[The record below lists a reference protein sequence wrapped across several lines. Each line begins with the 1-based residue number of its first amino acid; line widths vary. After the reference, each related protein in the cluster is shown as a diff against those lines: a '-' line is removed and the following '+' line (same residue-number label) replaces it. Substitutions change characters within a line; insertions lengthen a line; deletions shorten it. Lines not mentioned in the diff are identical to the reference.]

1 METTETNT
9 NKQIAQTEINR
20 KTPEELVVY
29 VSDLLDLLDGHV
41 KSYETSRS
49 MYRNLKNIVEE
60 FVKETILDNDV
71 SVDDVK
77 RLADNCGIELT
88 KELQVEMTIRYYATV
103 QVPIDYDA
111 DDITESDIDVSVEFT
126 PSGDAEVTSDST
138 ETEDFSVEEI

>member
-20 KTPEELVVY
+20 KTPEQLVVY

-49 MYRNLKNIVEE
+49 MYHNLKNTVEE
-60 FVKETILDNDV
+60 FVKEAIQDNDV

-77 RLADNCGIELT
+77 RLAVNCDIELT

-111 DDITESDIDVSVEFT
+111 DDITESDIDVSVDFT

-138 ETEDFSVEEI
+138 ETEDFSVEEM